1 MFPLIFVAVVLNGVE
16 LLKMVLTNRP
26 ELLAYFCPR
35 GYYQMGETK
44 IKRFKLRHPVV
55 VGDRPIGI
63 IISWR
68 MCLMFCTIVVFI
80 VAGIGGWF
88 YPWVRL
94 VGAYIVVVMLI
105 SWTLLF
111 LYRSHPR

>member
-1 MFPLIFVAVVLNGVE
+1 LFPLIFVAVVLNGVE

-35 GYYQMGETK
+35 GYYQMGENR
-44 IKRFKLRHPVV
+44 IKQFKLRHPVV
-55 VGDRPIGI
+55 VGDRSIGI
-63 IISWR
+63 TVPWR
-68 MCLMFCTIVVFI
+68 LCLVFCTIVVFI
-80 VAGIGGWF
+80 VAGIVGWF

-94 VGAYIVVVMLI
+94 AGAYIVVVMLI

>member
-35 GYYQMGETK
+35 GYYQMGENR
-44 IKRFKLRHPVV
+44 IKQFKLRHPVV
-55 VGDRPIGI
+55 VGDRSIGI
-63 IISWR
+63 TVPWR
-68 MCLMFCTIVVFI
+68 MCLVFCTIVVFI
-80 VAGIGGWF
+80 VAGIVGWF

-94 VGAYIVVVMLI
+94 AGAYIVVVMLI